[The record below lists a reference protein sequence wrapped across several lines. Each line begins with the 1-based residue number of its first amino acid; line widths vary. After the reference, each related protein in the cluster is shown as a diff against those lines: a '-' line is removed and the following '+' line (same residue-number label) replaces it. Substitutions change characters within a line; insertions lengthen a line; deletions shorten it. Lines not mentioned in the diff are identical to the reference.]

1 MTRIIK
7 FLEHWSGGKIVK
19 YEVTPDGST
28 LAGSTLIFKIWNYLT
43 DSRRANSDSTPTG
56 VYARYT
62 PIGVYPLI
70 YTSKLG
76 RYAWQTTRIYW

>member
-1 MTRIIK
+1 M
-7 FLEHWSGGKIVK
+7 LEHWSSGKIAIFK
-19 YEVTPDGST
+19 LLLDGST
-28 LAGSTLIFKIWNYLT
+28 PAGSISIFKIWNYLSE
-43 DSRRANSDSTPTG
+43 SRRASSASTPTG

-62 PIGVYPLI
+62 PIGVYLLI